1 MSKVLIK
8 NSTLTDIA
16 NAIRAKDGSTAQMYP
31 SEMAGKIGAIK
42 NIKTSKVKLIYSTSY
57 HNWIA
62 GVIYANQKLTLNPGK
77 TTTIDVPIN
86 SLVIIG
92 YTPGSP
98 NAIQLSANFE
108 INSKT
113 PNVEYPLDSNVG
125 GVLFYLKD
133 VNPDGDTVNFSEYR

>member
-31 SEMAGKIGAIK
+31 SEMAGKIGAIE
-42 NIKTSKVKLIYSTSY
+42 NIKTSKVKLVYNSSDR
-57 HNWIA
+57 NWKA
-62 GVIYANQKLTLNPGK
+62 GVIYANQKLVMSPGQ
-77 TTTIDVPIN
+77 TVTIDVPIN
-86 SLVIIG
+86 SLVIVG

-98 NAIQLSANFE
+98 DGIQLSSDFE
-108 INSKT
+108 INSTT
-113 PNVEYPLDSNVG
+113 PNVGSPLQRRYG

-133 VNPDGDTVNFSEYR
+133 VNPNGDTVKFSEYR

>member
-8 NSTLTDIA
+8 SSTLTDIA

-31 SEMAGKIGAIK
+31 SEMAGKIGAIE
-42 NIKTSKVKLIYSTSY
+42 NIKTSKVKLVYNSSY
-57 HNWIA
+57 HNWKA
-62 GVIYANQKLTLNPGK
+62 GVIYANQKSVMSPGQ
-77 TTTIDVPIN
+77 TVTIDVPIN

-98 NAIQLSANFE
+98 DAIQLSTKFE
-108 INSKT
+108 IDSIT
-113 PNVEYPLDSNVG
+113 LNVGMPLKSSYG

-133 VNPDGDTVNFSEYR
+133 VNPNGDTVKFSEYR